1 MRLGKQIRAWRDAQ
15 GLTQEKAAE
24 IAGVAQATWAQWE
37 TGDRIPSVK
46 NAPRLIEITASGKK
60 EHRVTLELL
69 AAATK
74 GAA

>member
-1 MRLGKQIRAWRDAQ
+1 MRIGEQLKAWRDAQ
-15 GLTQEKAAE
+15 GLSQEKAAE

-46 NAPRLIEITASGKK
+46 NAPRLIEITAKGKK
-60 EHRVTLELL
+60 ENRITLEML
-69 AAATK
+69 ASATK